1 MLLSIAG
8 AARDPAT
15 SPDVAALLEDRLSSI
30 ATALAAGGAGQD
42 GAWARHIAALLR
54 DKEALQRTLETRQ
67 AAPAIPP
74 GMPIG
79 DTGWFDD

>member
-1 MLLSIAG
+1 
-8 AARDPAT
+8 
-15 SPDVAALLEDRLSSI
+15 VAAVLEDRLRRI
-30 ATALAAGGAGQD
+30 AAALPVQSAGQD
-42 GAWARHIAALLR
+42 GAWARHLAALLR
-54 DKEALQRTLETRQ
+54 DKEALQRELDKRQ